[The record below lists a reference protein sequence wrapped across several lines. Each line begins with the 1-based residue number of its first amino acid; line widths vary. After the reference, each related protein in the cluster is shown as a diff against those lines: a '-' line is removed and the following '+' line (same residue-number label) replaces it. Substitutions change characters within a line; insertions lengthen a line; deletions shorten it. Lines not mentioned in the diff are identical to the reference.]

1 MRSYNYP
8 LEERKMNL
16 NGRWSGIATAD
27 GGPEGFVSMPVT
39 FALSQ
44 KGEKL
49 SGNAESNDKTYP
61 ILNGTIVGNEI
72 HFEIG
77 SDDEYTRFELTCGRD
92 RISGNAITNRRN
104 GVKLRGA
111 LSLSRMTHG

>member
-1 MRSYNYP
+1 
-8 LEERKMNL
+8 MNL

-27 GGPEGFVSMPVT
+27 GGPEGVVSMPVT

-104 GVKLRGA
+104 GVTLRGA